1 MADSKSKEKE
11 PSGLK
16 KSLRL
21 IYVYAIAAGA
31 IFTFIGYWDTIFYE
45 YCGAGTFFGFIFMTL
60 LILPIAMVY
69 CELAPLFPKAGGELI
84 YNTVGINRH
93 VGFFSSWLIMA
104 AWIAVPPSA
113 VMAIVQWMFHVLHVN
128 SSFFLIEGVAL
139 VALVGYCCLSL
150 QNVEIAGK
158 IQLYMLIFAIGGC
171 IVATV
176 AFLFSGV
183 WSLDNF
189 KNFFYSQVG
198 SQFGIPSWFI
208 GMALLIT
215 PFFGFETVPQ
225 MVEEG
230 DFPIK
235 DSNKAILGSIVSC
248 GLVYAL
254 FFFGLGG
261 MPVQS
266 LVEEGGAAVNGFLAI
281 TMMEQLGGG
290 WSIFAVIFGVAAI
303 LCAIGTCL
311 LGFWLSTVRLMY
323 AMGENNF
330 LPKAFTKLNR
340 HQQPVLP
347 NILLLIIGWIV
358 LGKSFAEK
366 TAYSTI
372 LLSVIFLLLQNAT
385 TFMNDFFNLMS
396 FGCACAYALTMISA
410 MRIRKK
416 YPQWVSPYKLKGGNI
431 TRILAL
437 LIAIMIAFF
446 CTLGQ
451 SAGSW
456 KAFGIYLGVG
466 VVLWLWMVLVNW
478 KKHPVEIET
487 PDGVEKF

>member
-1 MADSKSKEKE
+1 MENKQNKGG
-11 PSGLK
+11 GLN
-16 KSLRL
+16 KSLKL
-21 IYVYAIAAGA
+21 IFVYTVATGS
-31 IFTFIGYWDTIFYE
+31 IFTFVNYWDSVFYG
-45 YCGAGTFFGFIFMTL
+45 YCGSGTFLAFALMTVA
-60 LILPIAMVY
+60 ILPVALVY
-69 CELAPLFPKAGGELI
+69 SELASLFHTSGGELI
-84 YNTVGINRH
+84 YNTVGINKH
-93 VGFFSSWLIMA
+93 VGFLASWLIMA
-104 AWIAVPPSA
+104 AWISVPPA
-113 VMAIVQWMFHVLHVN
+113 VVMAIMTWVNKTFALGLGTWQMVGCAAVLLVLY
-128 SSFFLIEGVAL
+128 FFMSI
-139 VALVGYCCLSL
+139 
-150 QNVEIAGK
+150 QNVQFLVKAQAG
-158 IQLYMLIFAIGGC
+158 MLFCNI
-171 IVATV
+171 TV
-176 AFLFSGV
+176 TILTGFILLFSGH
-183 WSLDNF
+183 WHLSNF
-189 KNFFYSQVG
+189 GNIFETGLSAVN
-198 SQFGIPSWFI
+198 GIPGWII

-248 GLVYAL
+248 GLVYTL

-290 WSIFAVIFGVAAI
+290 WSIFAIVFGIAAI

-347 NILLLIIGWIV
+347 NILLLIIS
-358 LGKSFAEK
+358 L
-366 TAYSTI
+366 
-372 LLSVIFLLLQNAT
+372 IFLLLRNAT

-396 FGCACAYALTMISA
+396 FGCACAYAVTMISA

>member
-1 MADSKSKEKE
+1 
-11 PSGLK
+11 
-16 KSLRL
+16 
-21 IYVYAIAAGA
+21 
-31 IFTFIGYWDTIFYE
+31 
-45 YCGAGTFFGFIFMTL
+45 
-60 LILPIAMVY
+60 
-69 CELAPLFPKAGGELI
+69 
-84 YNTVGINRH
+84 
-93 VGFFSSWLIMA
+93 
-104 AWIAVPPSA
+104 
-113 VMAIVQWMFHVLHVN
+113 
-128 SSFFLIEGVAL
+128 
-139 VALVGYCCLSL
+139 
-150 QNVEIAGK
+150 
-158 IQLYMLIFAIGGC
+158 
-171 IVATV
+171 
-176 AFLFSGV
+176 
-183 WSLDNF
+183 
-189 KNFFYSQVG
+189 
-198 SQFGIPSWFI
+198 
-208 GMALLIT
+208 
-215 PFFGFETVPQ
+215 
-225 MVEEG
+225 
-230 DFPIK
+230 
-235 DSNKAILGSIVSC
+235 
-248 GLVYAL
+248 
-254 FFFGLGG
+254 

-323 AMGENNF
+323 AMGESNF

-347 NILLLIIGWIV
+347 NILLLIIS
-358 LGKSFAEK
+358 L
-366 TAYSTI
+366 
-372 LLSVIFLLLQNAT
+372 IFLLLQNAT

-396 FGCACAYALTMISA
+396 FGCACAYAVTMISA

>member
-11 PSGLK
+11 SSGLK

-45 YCGAGTFFGFIFMTL
+45 YCGAGTFLGFILMTL

-248 GLVYAL
+248 GLVYTL
-254 FFFGLGG
+254 FFFG
-261 MPVQS
+261 Q
-266 LVEEGGAAVNGFLAI
+266 GGAAVNGFLAI

-347 NILLLIIGWIV
+347 NILLLIIS
-358 LGKSFAEK
+358 L
-366 TAYSTI
+366 
-372 LLSVIFLLLQNAT
+372 IFLLLQNAT

-396 FGCACAYALTMISA
+396 FGCACAYAVTMISA

>member
-45 YCGAGTFFGFIFMTL
+45 YCGAGTFFGFILMTL

-347 NILLLIIGWIV
+347 NILLLIIS
-358 LGKSFAEK
+358 L
-366 TAYSTI
+366 
-372 LLSVIFLLLQNAT
+372 IFLLLQNAT
-385 TFMNDFFNLMS
+385 TFMNDVFNLMS